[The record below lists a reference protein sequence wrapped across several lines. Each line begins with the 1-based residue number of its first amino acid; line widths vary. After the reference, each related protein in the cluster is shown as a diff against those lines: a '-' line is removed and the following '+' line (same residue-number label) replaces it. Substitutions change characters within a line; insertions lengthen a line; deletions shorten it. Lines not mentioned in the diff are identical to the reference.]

1 VPAEGDALNDVPL
14 GGDGE
19 HGDDQGRSH
28 DEVVLSGKQLLEN
41 TDSPWET
48 TSMPV
53 VLTAISGNRKL
64 FQFCRC

>member
-1 VPAEGDALNDVPL
+1 VPL
-14 GGDGE
+14 GGDGDGE
-19 HGDDQGRSH
+19 HGDDDDHGRSH

-48 TSMPV
+48 TSMSV